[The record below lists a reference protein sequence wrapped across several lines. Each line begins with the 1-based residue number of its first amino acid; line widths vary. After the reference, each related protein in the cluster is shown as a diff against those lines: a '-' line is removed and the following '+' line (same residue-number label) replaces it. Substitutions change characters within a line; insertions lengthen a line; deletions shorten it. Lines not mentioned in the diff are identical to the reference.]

1 MYCVDG
7 QEKNDSWAVPKGA
20 GRSSAAP
27 YHPVTEHSQR
37 HGRVRVIRGS
47 DQSSDEDGSQVHLNL
62 GSKPETSVL
71 NPGTSLKAGVA
82 LVTQTTTPK
91 DFLLDGDH
99 PDP

>member
-7 QEKNDSWAVPKGA
+7 QEKNDSWTVPKGA

-37 HGRVRVIRGS
+37 HGRIRVIQGS

-62 GSKPETSVL
+62 GSKPEASVL

-91 DFLLDGDH
+91 D
-99 PDP
+99 